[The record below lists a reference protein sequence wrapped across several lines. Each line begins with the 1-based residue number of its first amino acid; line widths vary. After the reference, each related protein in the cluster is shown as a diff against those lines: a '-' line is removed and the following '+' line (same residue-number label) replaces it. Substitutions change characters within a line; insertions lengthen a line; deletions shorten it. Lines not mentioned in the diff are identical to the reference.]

1 MNFDRLIH
9 NISVVEQVVLNEVVH
24 AINISLTTRNWILGY
39 YIVEFEQNG
48 EDRAVYG
55 ENLLKKLEQRLQK
68 KGLTERRFREFRKFY
83 LTYPQL
89 EAEIRLYIGTN
100 LKHEIRQIAS
110 AELHSTDNQD
120 NIIWQTASA
129 ELEQWQTDPH
139 NILYKI
145 PFSHL
150 LFLCKIDDP
159 LKRAFYECEIIKG
172 CWSYSEL
179 ERQVTSLYFERSGL
193 SKDKE
198 RLSEI
203 VNQKSVSLLPKDIV
217 KNPLTLEFLGLQE
230 SNVVMENDLENAIL
244 EHLQHFLLELGD
256 GFCYEATQKRI
267 LIDDEYFKVD
277 LVFYHRI
284 LHCHVLVELKT
295 DKFRHEYASQ
305 LNLYLNYYKNE
316 VMQPTD
322 NPPVGLLLCTDYGE
336 TTVQYATAG
345 LDENLFVSKYLVNL
359 PSVGE
364 IKKYLIEINK
374 Q

>member
-1 MNFDRLIH
+1 MNFDRLVH
-9 NISVVEQVVLNEVVH
+9 NISIVEQVILNEVVH

-89 EAEIRLYIGTN
+89 EAEIRLYVGTN
-100 LKHEIRQIAS
+100 LKQEIRQIAS
-110 AELHSTDNQD
+110 AESYNANNHDD
-120 NIIWQTASA
+120 MIRRTASA

-203 VNQKSVSLLPKDIV
+203 VNQKSISLLPKDIV

-267 LIDDEYFKVD
+267 LIDEEYFKVD

-316 VMQPTD
+316 VMQPAD

-364 IKKYLIEINK
+364 IKKYLIKINK

>member
-1 MNFDRLIH
+1 MNFDRLVH
-9 NISVVEQVVLNEVVH
+9 NISFVEQVILNEVVH
-24 AINISLTTRNWILGY
+24 AINISLTARNWILGY

-89 EAEIRLYIGTN
+89 EAEIRLYVGTN
-100 LKHEIRQIAS
+100 LKQEIRQIAS
-110 AELHSTDNQD
+110 AKLYNANNHDD
-120 NIIWQTASA
+120 MIRRTASA

-316 VMQPTD
+316 VMQPAD

-364 IKKYLIEINK
+364 IKKYLIKIN
-374 Q
+374 QQ

>member
-1 MNFDRLIH
+1 MNFDILVH
-9 NISVVEQVVLNEVVH
+9 KISVVEQVMLNEVVH
-24 AINISLTTRNWILGY
+24 AINVSLTVRNWILGY

-48 EDRAVYG
+48 EDRAAYG
-55 ENLLKKLEQRLQK
+55 QNLLKNLEQRLQK

-83 LTYPQL
+83 LTYPLL
-89 EAEIRLYIGTN
+89 ESEIRLYVGTN
-100 LKHEIRQIAS
+100 LNHEIRQIAS
-110 AELHSTDNQD
+110 AELDSLGNQD
-120 NIIWQTASA
+120 DMIRRTASA

-139 NILYKI
+139 KILYKI

-150 LFLCKIDDP
+150 LILCKIEDP
-159 LKRAFYECEIIKG
+159 LKRAFYESEIIKG
-172 CWSYSEL
+172 CWSCSEL
-179 ERQVTSLYFERSGL
+179 ERQVNSLYFERTGL
-193 SKDKE
+193 SKDKN

-203 VNQKSVSLLPKDIV
+203 VNQKSVSLRPKDIV

-230 SNVVMENDLENAIL
+230 SNVVMENDLENAIIN
-244 EHLQHFLLELGD
+244 HLQHFLLELGD

-267 LIDDEYFKVD
+267 LIDDEYFKID

-316 VMQPTD
+316 IMQSSD
-322 NPPVGLLLCTDYGE
+322 NPPIGLLLCTDYGE

-345 LDENLFVSKYLVNL
+345 LDENLFVSKYLVKL
-359 PSVGE
+359 PSVDE
-364 IKKYLIEINK
+364 IKKYIIEINK
-374 Q
+374 R

>member
-1 MNFDRLIH
+1 MNFDRLVH
-9 NISVVEQVVLNEVVH
+9 NISIVEQVILNEVVH

-89 EAEIRLYIGTN
+89 EAEIRLYVGTN
-100 LKHEIRQIAS
+100 LKQEIRQIAS
-110 AELHSTDNQD
+110 AKLYNANNHDD
-120 NIIWQTASA
+120 MIRRTASA

-203 VNQKSVSLLPKDIV
+203 VNQKSISLLPKDIV

-316 VMQPTD
+316 VMQPAD

-364 IKKYLIEINK
+364 IKKYLIKINK

>member
-1 MNFDRLIH
+1 MNFDRLVH
-9 NISVVEQVVLNEVVH
+9 NISIVEQVILNEVVH

-89 EAEIRLYIGTN
+89 EAEIRLYVGTN
-100 LKHEIRQIAS
+100 LKQEIRQIAS
-110 AELHSTDNQD
+110 AESYNANNHDD
-120 NIIWQTASA
+120 MIRRTASA

-203 VNQKSVSLLPKDIV
+203 VNQKSISLLPKDIV

-244 EHLQHFLLELGD
+244 EYLQHFLLELGD

-316 VMQPTD
+316 VMQPAD

-364 IKKYLIEINK
+364 IKKYLIKINK

>member
-1 MNFDRLIH
+1 MNFDRLVH
-9 NISVVEQVVLNEVVH
+9 NISIVEQVILNEVVH

-89 EAEIRLYIGTN
+89 EAEIRLYVGTN
-100 LKHEIRQIAS
+100 LKQEIRQIAS
-110 AELHSTDNQD
+110 AESYNANNHDD
-120 NIIWQTASA
+120 MIRRTASA

-203 VNQKSVSLLPKDIV
+203 VNQKSISLLPKDIV

-267 LIDDEYFKVD
+267 LINDEYFKVD

-316 VMQPTD
+316 VMQPAD

-364 IKKYLIEINK
+364 IKKYLIKINK

>member
-1 MNFDRLIH
+1 MNFDRLVH
-9 NISVVEQVVLNEVVH
+9 NISIVEQVILNEVVH

-89 EAEIRLYIGTN
+89 EAEIRLYVGTN
-100 LKHEIRQIAS
+100 LKQEIRQIAS
-110 AELHSTDNQD
+110 AESYNANNHDD
-120 NIIWQTASA
+120 MIRRTASA

-203 VNQKSVSLLPKDIV
+203 VNQKSISLLPKDIV

-316 VMQPTD
+316 VVQPAD

-364 IKKYLIEINK
+364 IKKYLIKINK

>member
-1 MNFDRLIH
+1 MNFDRLVH
-9 NISVVEQVVLNEVVH
+9 NISIVEQVILNEVVH

-48 EDRAVYG
+48 EDRAAYG

-89 EAEIRLYIGTN
+89 EAEIRLYVGTN
-100 LKHEIRQIAS
+100 LKQEIRQIAS
-110 AELHSTDNQD
+110 AESYNANNHDD
-120 NIIWQTASA
+120 MIRRTASA

-203 VNQKSVSLLPKDIV
+203 VNQKSISLLPKDIV

-316 VMQPTD
+316 VMQPAD

-364 IKKYLIEINK
+364 IKKYLIKINK

>member
-1 MNFDRLIH
+1 MNFDRLVH
-9 NISVVEQVVLNEVVH
+9 NISIVEQVILNEVVH

-89 EAEIRLYIGTN
+89 EAEIRLYVGTN
-100 LKHEIRQIAS
+100 LKQEIRQIAS
-110 AELHSTDNQD
+110 AESYNANNHDD
-120 NIIWQTASA
+120 MIRRTASA

-139 NILYKI
+139 
-145 PFSHL
+145 
-150 LFLCKIDDP
+150 
-159 LKRAFYECEIIKG
+159 
-172 CWSYSEL
+172 
-179 ERQVTSLYFERSGL
+179 
-193 SKDKE
+193 
-198 RLSEI
+198 
-203 VNQKSVSLLPKDIV
+203 
-217 KNPLTLEFLGLQE
+217 

-316 VMQPTD
+316 VMQPAD

-364 IKKYLIEINK
+364 IKKYLIKINK

>member
-1 MNFDRLIH
+1 MNFDILVH
-9 NISVVEQVVLNEVVH
+9 NISVVEQVILNEVAH
-24 AINISLTTRNWILGY
+24 AINVSLTARNWILGY

-48 EDRAVYG
+48 EDRATYG
-55 ENLLKKLEQRLQK
+55 ESLLKKLEQRLQK

-89 EAEIRLYIGTN
+89 EPEIRLYIGTN
-100 LKHEIRQIAS
+100 LNSEIRQIAS
-110 AELHSTDNQD
+110 AEFDSFENQD
-120 NIIWQTASA
+120 NMIRRTASA
-129 ELEQWQTDPH
+129 KLEPWQTDP
-139 NILYKI
+139 NKILYKI

-159 LKRAFYECEIIKG
+159 LKRAFYESEIIKG
-172 CWSYSEL
+172 CWSYTEL
-179 ERQVTSLYFERSGL
+179 ERQVTSLYFERTGL
-193 SKDKE
+193 SKDKN

-203 VNQKSVSLLPKDIV
+203 VNQKSVALRPKDII
-217 KNPLTLEFLGLQE
+217 KNPLTLEFLELQE
-230 SNVVMENDLENAIL
+230 SEVVMENDLENAIL
-244 EHLQHFLLELGD
+244 NHLQHFLLELGD

-267 LIDDEYFKVD
+267 LIDDEYFKID

-284 LHCHVLVELKT
+284 LHCHFLVELKT

-316 VMQPTD
+316 VMQPSD
-322 NPPVGLLLCTDYGE
+322 NPPIGLLLCTDYGE

-345 LDENLFVSKYLVNL
+345 LDENLFVSKYLVTL
-359 PSVGE
+359 PSVDE
-364 IKKYLIEINK
+364 IRKYIIEINK

>member
-1 MNFDRLIH
+1 MNFDRLVH
-9 NISVVEQVVLNEVVH
+9 NISIVEQVILNEVVH
-24 AINISLTTRNWILGY
+24 AINISLITRNWILGY

-89 EAEIRLYIGTN
+89 EAEIRLYVGTN
-100 LKHEIRQIAS
+100 LKQEIRQIAS
-110 AELHSTDNQD
+110 AESYNANNHDD
-120 NIIWQTASA
+120 MIRRTASA

-203 VNQKSVSLLPKDIV
+203 VNQKSISLLPKDIV

-316 VMQPTD
+316 VMQPAD

-364 IKKYLIEINK
+364 IKKYLIKINK

>member
-1 MNFDRLIH
+1 MNFDRLVH
-9 NISVVEQVVLNEVVH
+9 NISIVEQVILNEVVH

-68 KGLTERRFREFRKFY
+68 KGLTERRFREFRKCY

-89 EAEIRLYIGTN
+89 EAEIRLYVGTN
-100 LKHEIRQIAS
+100 LKQEIRQIAS
-110 AELHSTDNQD
+110 AESYNANNHDD
-120 NIIWQTASA
+120 MIRRTASA

-203 VNQKSVSLLPKDIV
+203 VNQKSISLLPKDIV

-316 VMQPTD
+316 VMQPAD

-364 IKKYLIEINK
+364 IKKYLIKINK